1 MIGFCGFVEER
12 KNMKYNYRKSAV
24 VYQWVSELLL
34 IAGFIY
40 LMYLDKCE
48 IKRFVKNVTYAIS
61 LFLGINVMFAG
72 EYLRRYVEFRDTY
85 VCFNSF
91 RMPRLTIKK
100 PVTLNVPYSDILR
113 IQVLKLPVIGV
124 VRMKVITKDFY
135 YGIPISFL
143 FCKHNK
149 MFAEFVKRA
158 TEFSPNVNIDDKL
171 LKYLR
176 KKGLY
181 ED

>member
-1 MIGFCGFVEER
+1 
-12 KNMKYNYRKSAV
+12 MKFKYRKSAV

-34 IAGFIY
+34 IAVFIY
-40 LMYLDKCE
+40 LMYLDNCG
-48 IKRFVKNVTYAIS
+48 IKQLVENVVYAIL
-61 LFLGINVMFAG
+61 LFFALNVMFAG

-91 RMPRLTIKK
+91 RMPRITTKK
-100 PVTLNVPYSDILR
+100 PVTLNVPYEDILR
-113 IQVLKLPVIGV
+113 IKVLKLPIIGV
-124 VRMKVITKDFY
+124 VRMKVITKGVY
-135 YGIPISFL
+135 YGIPVSLL

-171 LKYLR
+171 VKYLEKR
-176 KKGLY
+176 GLY
-181 ED
+181 EEKAQSD

>member
-1 MIGFCGFVEER
+1 
-12 KNMKYNYRKSAV
+12 MKFKYRKSAV

-34 IAGFIY
+34 IAVFIY
-40 LMYLDKCE
+40 LMYLDNCG
-48 IKRFVKNVTYAIS
+48 IKRFVENVVYAIL
-61 LFLGINVMFAG
+61 LFFALNVMFAG

-91 RMPRLTIKK
+91 RMPRITTKK
-100 PVTLNVPYSDILR
+100 PVTLNVPYEDILR
-113 IQVLKLPVIGV
+113 IKVLKLPIIGV
-124 VRMKVITKDFY
+124 VRMKVITKGVY
-135 YGIPISFL
+135 YGIPVSLL

-171 LKYLR
+171 VKYLEKR
-176 KKGLY
+176 GLY
-181 ED
+181 EEKAPSD